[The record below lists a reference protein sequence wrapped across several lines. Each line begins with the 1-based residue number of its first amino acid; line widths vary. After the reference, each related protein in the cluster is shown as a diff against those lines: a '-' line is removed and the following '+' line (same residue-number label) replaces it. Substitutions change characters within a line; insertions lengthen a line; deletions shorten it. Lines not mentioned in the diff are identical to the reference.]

1 MRPRFATVLSALL
14 LCAICASASGGP
26 PLREPLPQGVVISWP
41 DGVGV
46 IEAPG
51 SSAADLRAPSA
62 EIALIRAERLARE
75 RAAERIKAALAS
87 LPGARTGQL
96 PKDLDALIASA
107 QVAAIDYGASGSVS
121 LRLSLKLPGL
131 LPPDQDRHEKKGKR
145 GGSKGAP

>member
-1 MRPRFATVLSALL
+1 MRPRFAIVLSALL
-14 LCAICASASGGP
+14 VSLWALSTSGSP
-26 PLREPLPQGVVISWP
+26 PLRESLPQGVVISWP
-41 DGVGV
+41 DGV

-75 RAAERIKAALAS
+75 RAAERMKAALAG

-96 PKDLDALIASA
+96 PKDLDTLVASA

-131 LPPDQDRHEKKGKR
+131 LPPDKNDRNDKKGKSSGHR
-145 GGSKGAP
+145 GAP